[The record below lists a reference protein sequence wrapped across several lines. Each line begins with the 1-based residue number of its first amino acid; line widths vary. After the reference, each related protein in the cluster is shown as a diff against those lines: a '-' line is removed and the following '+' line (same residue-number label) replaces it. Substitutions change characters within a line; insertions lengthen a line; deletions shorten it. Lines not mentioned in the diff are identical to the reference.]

1 MQSTV
6 TPIKF
11 YGIYS
16 KANHVIY
23 MQYKK
28 KRKLLNDIFYLFL
41 FYFFLGGGVKI
52 IDCKNDSISVA
63 LPFNKELYS
72 EVLS

>member
-1 MQSTV
+1 MLLKSESDSEYSG
-6 TPIKF
+6 KSHRF
-11 YGIYS
+11 YS
-16 KANHVIY
+16 
-23 MQYKK
+23 QYKK
-28 KRKLLNDIFYLFL
+28 KRKLLNGH
-41 FYFFLGGGVKI
+41 FLGVKF